1 VFAAFGKGDFTLG
14 FHGSR
19 RPLLA
24 DLDDPGWE
32 QLREG
37 VGSQADELAD
47 RALKETDRTK
57 RAKMYQDLQRM
68 FMSGAPSA
76 VPVGWVVTGVPAVGG
91 YPAALNDGVTAL
103 A

>member
-1 VFAAFGKGDFTLG
+1 LARPTHESAAGFAAFGKGDFTLLT
-14 FHGSR
+14 SQDRAMDSTDPR
-19 RPLLA
+19 RP
-24 DLDDPGWE
+24 
-32 QLREG
+32 
-37 VGSQADELAD
+37 AD

-57 RAKMYQDLQRM
+57 RAKMYQDLQQL